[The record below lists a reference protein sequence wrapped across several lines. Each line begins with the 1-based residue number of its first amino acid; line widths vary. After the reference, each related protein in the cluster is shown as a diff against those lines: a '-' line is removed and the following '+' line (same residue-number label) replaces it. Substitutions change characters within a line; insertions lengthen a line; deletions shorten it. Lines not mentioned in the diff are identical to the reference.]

1 MHYRGRIVE
10 VQSYSSEGRW
20 RPKALVITD
29 DGNLVRVQKVLDLLD
44 RTFTSK
50 EVADAY
56 AVEMAK
62 KWVDDHS

>member
-1 MHYRGRIVE
+1 M
-10 VQSYSSEGRW
+10 
-20 RPKALVITD
+20 PKALVITD

-44 RTFTSK
+44 RTFTTR
-50 EVADAY
+50 EAADAY